1 MAILPRKLE
10 DFDDD
15 DGGAFPD
22 QEDEIDV
29 TTPVIKAELE
39 KIVNSVVNAAPT
51 QSLESKFIM
60 YRPSQKSVDFY
71 SGAKRRILRVVAMPL
86 DPLEPPKLK
95 HKRVPKASGSLP
107 VPVMH
112 SPPRPVTLKDQL
124 DWRIPPCIS
133 NWKNPQR
140 FTIPLDKRLA
150 AEGRGLLQVQINE
163 GFAKLSEA
171 LYLAEQKA
179 REAIEL
185 RFKVQMEMLTKE
197 KERKEQQLRDL
208 ARKAMETLKESE
220 QGLLRE
226 RERERERIREE
237 RRRERKRERNLL
249 AKDVAMGKKNS
260 KIVRDRDRDVSEKV
274 ALGMASIGGGG
285 RAGEVTYDAR
295 LFNQK
300 KGMDSG
306 FATDGDQYN
315 VYDKGLFTAQPTLST
330 LYRPKKD
337 VDAEIYGANADEQ
350 LEKIRKTD
358 RFKPDKAFAG
368 TSERSGTRDGPV
380 KFEKEAEEADPF
392 GLDRFM
398 TKVKKGRK

>member
-15 DGGAFPD
+15 DGSAFPN
-22 QEDEIDV
+22 QEDEIDM
-29 TTPVIKAELE
+29 TTPVTKAELE

-60 YRPSQKSVDFY
+60 YRPSQQSVDFY

-112 SPPRPVTLKDQL
+112 SPPRPVTMKDQL
-124 DWRIPPCIS
+124 DLRIPPCIS

-150 AEGRGLLQVQINE
+150 AEGRGLLQVQVNE
-163 GFAKLSEA
+163 GFAKLSDA
-171 LYLAEQKA
+171 LHLAEQKA
-179 REAIEL
+179 REAVEI
-185 RFKVQMEMLTKE
+185 RFKVQMEMLTRE

-220 QGLLRE
+220 QGLL
-226 RERERERIREE
+226 RERERIREE

-260 KIVRDRDRDVSEKV
+260 KIVRDRDRDVSKKV

-315 VYDKGLFTAQPTLST
+315 VMTKACLQHSRLFQPFTG
-330 LYRPKKD
+330 PKKMLMLKFL
-337 VDAEIYGANADEQ
+337 EQ
-350 LEKIRKTD
+350 MRMSSWRRLERLIGLNPTRHLQVHLRGLVRGTD
-358 RFKPDKAFAG
+358 RL
-368 TSERSGTRDGPV
+368 SLRRR
-380 KFEKEAEEADPF
+380 
-392 GLDRFM
+392 L
-398 TKVKKGRK
+398 KKLIHSVLICS